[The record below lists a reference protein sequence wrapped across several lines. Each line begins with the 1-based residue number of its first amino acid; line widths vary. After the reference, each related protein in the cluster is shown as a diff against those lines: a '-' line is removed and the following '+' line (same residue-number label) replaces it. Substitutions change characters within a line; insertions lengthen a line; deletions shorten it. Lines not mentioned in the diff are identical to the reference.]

1 MLCDFWRNHDDM
13 HCFELWH
20 LVLPKIVLYP
30 LPRSVD
36 LWLERNDATGFVV
49 DPPVGQPCWFPN
61 INQQLVRLNF
71 DAGKAQRE
79 DMDWR
84 PSDLVVVGTSV
95 SRLWLPGWQ
104 SHVRL
109 VLAPKLLNGS
119 FLSHSL
125 NNKRYIPRRITF
137 WILCKPNHQTWF
149 HVFNTNYPDVFTIGG
164 LFPSGTNIKKL
175 KGVLW
180 ALKNTI

>member
-1 MLCDFWRNHDDM
+1 
-13 HCFELWH
+13 
-20 LVLPKIVLYP
+20 V
-30 LPRSVD
+30 
-36 LWLERNDATGFVV
+36 A
-49 DPPVGQPCWFPN
+49 DPPVCQPCWFPN

-125 NNKRYIPRRITF
+125 NIIKDTFRAGSLSGYCVIQTIKHDLASCIQYKLSRCFYYRWSFSKRDKY
-137 WILCKPNHQTWF
+137 
-149 HVFNTNYPDVFTIGG
+149 
-164 LFPSGTNIKKL
+164 KKKSW
-175 KGVLW
+175 KGCCEL
-180 ALKNTI
+180 